1 MAKHERRA
9 VFFLLLT
16 GGKSSQTTTTTRHK
30 GQETVFGKKEEKM
43 FFVSP
48 FKKGAVFLERRRLMW
63 ACFRRGAKSK
73 AGEKLE
79 VGERQRIRA
88 VNLLTHSWSRRSN
101 TLNVCTHYL
110 TKYFP
115 VSALSAGVISK
126 ESERKGHKNSPDGQ
140 KSWRISRSS
149 SLSLLKGEGASH

>member
-1 MAKHERRA
+1 MNFLGKGGGGMAKHERRA

-101 TLNVCTHYL
+101 TLNVY
-110 TKYFP
+110 
-115 VSALSAGVISK
+115 AL
-126 ESERKGHKNSPDGQ
+126 PD
-140 KSWRISRSS
+140 KIFS
-149 SLSLLKGEGASH
+149 SLRSLGRGHFKGE